1 MPGCFSSGR
10 PLSSVARHY
19 PHFCISSLVMPVE
32 PSRARLL
39 FFMKARYRA

>member
-1 MPGCFSSGR
+1 MPGCSSSGKLL
-10 PLSSVARHY
+10 PSVARHY
-19 PHFCISSLVMPVE
+19 PHFCVSSLVMPVE